1 MFLSYFDIVLWKMQ
15 RSKDVQVFGRLV
27 LLGYVISDF
36 TPTAYQRHRL

>member
-1 MFLSYFDIVLWKMQ
+1 MLLSFFDIVLWKMQ
-15 RSKDVQVFGRLV
+15 SSKGVQVFGRLV